1 MLEFLKLAID
11 DGSAV
16 SRTRIVALYAFLL
29 TLNVVTVAWA
39 IAAFAGR
46 PTLLGTAFLAYVLG
60 LRHAVDAD
68 HIATIDNVVRK
79 LMQDGKHPLAVGL
92 FFSLG
97 HSLVVVALYFF
108 DLWQRGIKKA

>member
-1 MLEFLKLAID
+1 MLRLLKIAID

-16 SRTRIVALYAFLL
+16 SRTRIAALYTFLL
-29 TLNVVTVAWA
+29 TLNVVTIVWAVVA
-39 IAAFAGR
+39 FSDR

-79 LMQDGKHPLAVGL
+79 LMQEGKRPITAGL

-97 HSLVVVALYFF
+97 HSLVVVIAVAVIVGLAF
-108 DLWQRGIKKA
+108 